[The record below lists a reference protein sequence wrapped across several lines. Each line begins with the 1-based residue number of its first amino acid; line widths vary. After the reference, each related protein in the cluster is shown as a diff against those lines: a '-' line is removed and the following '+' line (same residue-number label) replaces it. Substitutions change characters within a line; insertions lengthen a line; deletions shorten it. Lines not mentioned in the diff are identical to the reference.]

1 MEKNQSRQIIRNKL
15 ALLEDKAQKSSIICK
30 KIIAL
35 NLDCNS
41 IMLYKA
47 LASEVNVDELIEFYL
62 DKKDVYLPKV
72 KGEDIV
78 LIKIDKN
85 TKYESGAFNIK
96 EPIGEEI
103 SIDKASIDVCITPL
117 LGFDESLNRLGKGK
131 GYYDRFFAKC
141 KTKRIGV
148 AFEAQKLDAID
159 ADKHDIKLDLVLTE
173 ENTYANN

>member
-1 MEKNQSRQIIRNKL
+1 MEKNQSRQLIKSRL
-15 ALLEDKAQKSSIICK
+15 ALLDDKAQKSHIICQK
-30 KIIAL
+30 TKAL

-47 LASEVNVDELIEFYL
+47 LQSEVNVDELIEFYL
-62 DKKDVYLPKV
+62 ESKAVYLPKV

-85 TKYESGAFNIK
+85 TKYELGAFNIK

-103 SIDKASIDVCITPL
+103 PADKASIDVCITPL
-117 LGFDESLNRLGKGK
+117 LGFDKNLNRLGKGK

-141 KTKRIGV
+141 KTKKIGV
-148 AFEAQKLDAID
+148 AFEAQKLDKIECD
-159 ADKHDIKLDLVLTE
+159 AFDIKLDLVLTE